1 MLSQMLQIVDLNDTQ
16 NSHGKRNQENENL
29 FKKRILLDKVES
41 GKTAL
46 KQIHTSNSFT
56 RAHTQFKKN
65 SFFQHSTTSLREI
78 CAHFKASL
86 NRIKQR
92 CPFRLS

>member
-16 NSHGKRNQENENL
+16 NSHDKRNQENENL

-56 RAHTQFKKN
+56 RAHTQLKKTAFSN
-65 SFFQHSTTSLREI
+65 NQPLACVRFAPILKPH
-78 CAHFKASL
+78 
-86 NRIKQR
+86 
-92 CPFRLS
+92 